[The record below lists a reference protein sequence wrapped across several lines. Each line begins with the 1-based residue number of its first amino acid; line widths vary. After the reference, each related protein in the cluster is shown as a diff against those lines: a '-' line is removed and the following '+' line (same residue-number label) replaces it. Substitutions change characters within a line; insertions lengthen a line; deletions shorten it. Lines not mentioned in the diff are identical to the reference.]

1 MNTTNLQDVEE
12 TTDFKKII
20 VNASNQQNIVD
31 TTNTKKVIVNATDQ
45 KDIVDTTDFKE
56 LNHSKKL
63 PLGPNCLC
71 TPKLLGNLL
80 FDLLPHV

>member
-1 MNTTNLQDVEE
+1 MSTTKLQDVED

-45 KDIVDTTDFKE
+45 NDIMDTTDFKE
-56 LNHSKKL
+56 LNHSKNL
-63 PLGPNCLC
+63 PTVSVLRS
-71 TPKLLGNLL
+71 
-80 FDLLPHV
+80 D